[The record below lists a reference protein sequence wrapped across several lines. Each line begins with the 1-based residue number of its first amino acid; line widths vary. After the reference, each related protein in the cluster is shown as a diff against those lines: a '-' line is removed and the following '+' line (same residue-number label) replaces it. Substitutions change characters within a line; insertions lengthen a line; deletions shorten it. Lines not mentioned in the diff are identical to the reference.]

1 MSSVGGRNGIRLSI
15 PDSRVLITN
24 MAEKNF
30 VVISL
35 GGSLI
40 VPEGIDKAFLEQFK
54 RLILKW
60 VRRGKRFFIVAG
72 GGRTTRNYQQAA
84 RETGVKDG
92 TSLDQIGI
100 YTTYI
105 NAELV
110 RSMFGKAAHPEIIK
124 DYSKKMIA
132 SAKIVVGSGWKPG
145 CSTDFDAV
153 LAAKKCGAKQV
164 INLSNIKY
172 IYDKDPKTHPEAQ
185 PIESMT
191 FAELLKITGK
201 VWYPGANTPFDPKA
215 AQLACKS
222 DMTVLIANGGDL
234 ENLDSLLADEP
245 FCGTVVCRKN

>member
-1 MSSVGGRNGIRLSI
+1 MKQEKFT
-15 PDSRVLITN
+15 VL
-24 MAEKNF
+24 
-30 VVISL
+30 SL

-40 VPEGIDKAFLEQFK
+40 VPDGINEDFLYQFK
-54 RLILKW
+54 KFILKW
-60 VRRGKRFFIVAG
+60 AKKGKRFFIVTG
-72 GGRTTRNYQQAA
+72 GGKTVRSYQRAA
-84 RETGVKDG
+84 RELGVKDKA
-92 TSLDQIGI
+92 SLDQLGI
-100 YTTYI
+100 DITYV
-105 NAELV
+105 NARLV
-110 RSMFGKAAHPEIIK
+110 KSLFGKAAYPEVVK
-124 DYSKKMIA
+124 DYAKNIKTN
-132 SAKIVVGSGWKPG
+132 AKIIVASGWKPG